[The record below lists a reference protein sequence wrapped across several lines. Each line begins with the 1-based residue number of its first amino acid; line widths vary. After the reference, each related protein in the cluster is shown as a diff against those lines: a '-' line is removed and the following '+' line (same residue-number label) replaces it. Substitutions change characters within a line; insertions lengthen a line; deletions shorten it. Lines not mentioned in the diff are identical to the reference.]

1 MIFINPNK
9 LDLPAA
15 KEEALKSLTEMLLGW
30 PEDLRAEFIEGMR
43 EETWA
48 DPVILTALRDI
59 VGNKCWYCETHL
71 EGADPNVDH
80 FRPKG
85 RVREVDGELNNT
97 AATSHG
103 YWWLAFEHLNYRLAA
118 MHANQR
124 RVDTETAGGKWDYFP
139 IRGERAA
146 EGTPWPNIQEDI
158 LALDPCAA
166 TDVAL
171 LAFDLD
177 GNPCPAR
184 TKNRDPDPRDIERVQ
199 ATIWLYH
206 LNKKELSGRRRDHV
220 QDIRKDLKKADADF
234 RLWDRNSPNPNLQA
248 RASFDQKVAEIKA
261 KISDRAIFA
270 GAKRCAVRV
279 AITDYPWIE
288 EFNIL

>member
-9 LDLPAA
+9 LSVPAQR
-15 KEEALKSLTEMLLGW
+15 EEELRVLTEVLLGW
-30 PEDLRAEFIEGMR
+30 PEELRAQFIEGHR
-43 EETWA
+43 EEAWGH
-48 DPVILTALRDI
+48 PEILRALRSI

-85 RVREVDGELNNT
+85 RVREVDRDLNNT
-97 AATSHG
+97 KKTSDG
-103 YWWLAFEHLNYRLAA
+103 YWWLAFDHQNYRLAA

-124 RVDTETAGGKWDYFP
+124 RIDEDTAGGKWDYFP
-139 IRGERAA
+139 IRGERTA
-146 EGTPWPNIQEDI
+146 EGTPWQNIHEDA

-166 TDVAL
+166 IDVAL

-177 GNPCPAR
+177 GNPCPAT
-184 TKNRDPDPRDIERVQ
+184 TKGRQPDPRDVERVR

-206 LNKKELSGRRRDHV
+206 LTKNEISNRRRDHV

-234 RLWDRNSPNPNLQA
+234 RLWDRYSANPNLQA
-248 RASFDQKVAEIKA
+248 RASFDQKIAEIKA
-261 KISDRAIFA
+261 KVSDRAVFA
-270 GAKRCAVRV
+270 GAKRCTVRV
-279 AITDYPWIE
+279 AIADYPWIE
-288 EFNIL
+288 EFNVI